1 MRVEHD
7 VRDEAGL
14 GPGQVLHG
22 PLPAADAL
30 LAGTRRELVADG
42 RVARDPAG
50 HNSTDFEKKSVI
62 KTVRE
67 MEMALKWI
75 PE

>member
-7 VRDEAGL
+7 VGDEAGL

-42 RVARDPAG
+42 RVARDPAR
-50 HNSTDFEKKSVI
+50 HNSTDYEKIIGQKNSQRNGP
-62 KTVRE
+62 K
-67 MEMALKWI
+67 MDS
-75 PE
+75 